1 MCTSVNFLLF
11 YFFVDTVDKSP
22 FVVIFIKAFQ
32 YLLRAVRFLVHLA
45 I

>member
-1 MCTSVNFLLF
+1 MYTSVNFLCF
-11 YFFVDTVDKSP
+11 ISNVDTVDKSP

-32 YLLRAVRFLVHLA
+32 YILRAVRFLVHLA